1 MFATEKYLLLMLA
14 RDVVKAHVGYEP
26 YKYVLLSLSVWTIK
40 DDKLFSEIWVVIS
53 TDRIRRKKVITLVSR
68 KKDY

>member
-1 MFATEKYLLLMLA
+1 MNHINMYCYRF
-14 RDVVKAHVGYEP
+14 
-26 YKYVLLSLSVWTIK
+26 SVWTIK